1 MNKSVRLRTS
11 RIVTALTCVVL
22 GAGAVA
28 ADDRAATIGPATERR
43 FPPLAVPP
51 GFSATLFACDPL
63 VEYPSAIALGP
74 RPGTLFVACDYV
86 KGLGEKIVRPDD
98 IRLVADS
105 DGDGYADR
113 APVYASGFGS
123 IQGMEYFDDVL
134 YVMHAPLLTALRD
147 RDGDGVAD
155 ERRDLVSGLGL
166 PPEKNP
172 SRLHCAN
179 GVVVGHD
186 GWLYLALGDN
196 GCNVTRPEGDQ
207 LVLEGG
213 GILRA
218 RPDGSDLHVFAT
230 GLRNIYDVALDDEL
244 NVFVRDNE
252 NDGGDYMVR
261 VYWSF
266 FGADHGYPYLYRD
279 RPDEALGPI
288 ADLGR
293 GSSAGGVCYRERAF
307 PPEFH
312 GNLFFCEWGRAVVRY
327 APERSGSGFADA
339 PEQEFA
345 LGDAEDPYG
354 FKPTDIVVQP
364 DGSLMVSDWADDQ
377 STGRGRARIYH
388 IRYAGNQHQ
397 APRATRRQEPRLK
410 SLEDAVALLDS
421 ESYHIRFQT
430 QLRMEKSGDE
440 ALTRARQWLQTNR
453 LGVRGRRHAVW
464 ILARLAGPQSL
475 DELFALLEQDPDA
488 SVRLEAVRAIADLSD
503 PVFVQHKLD
512 ARRGDAQTANRLTAA
527 WPAQPSSVR
536 LEIVVALGRLHWAD
550 APAWLASALDRYHVP
565 LAHASMLSMRRSKN
579 WSGVLALVDRP
590 SSDPIRRIALGA
602 LAEQYAAAIVDG
614 LVQRFDA
621 ESDSQ
626 RRREYVDLL
635 SRVCKKRG
643 PWVYWGYRPAPRP
656 ANTVP
661 WTRTVAIES
670 ALDRALERL
679 DASDRVFALGRMQ
692 REEIPTRLATLRSCL
707 NNGTTPEAISAILS
721 ALEDHAAAE
730 VYGDLAKI
738 VAGQQHTAEVRKRAF
753 SLLVKDLDEAHEARL
768 TDLAKTVPDGP
779 VLAAV
784 MLELGRHPQ
793 LESRPLLLEGLRS
806 NSAHVRSASIE
817 ALAQLEARDSGG
829 KVAGFLDDP
838 DPQVQLAA
846 ARAVGVLLAGDAAGA
861 LTRLANQSNAALR
874 DASFRSLRLLR
885 DPCALELA
893 LRALEEP
900 SAHVSG
906 LEYVAE
912 LGGPEH
918 AEAVAQLAQRSPSH
932 AVLATVIRALVRWG
946 EGDSVTP
953 NRRQQIH
960 HLMRE
965 IQGRHGRLLHWL
977 VRGPLPADEL
987 DGLQAQVIS
996 GDAESQGESGG
1007 WRHAFSD
1014 DASQVVLRTAD
1025 NGKTT
1030 PRAEGNPAQ
1039 SSDEGP
1045 LVWFAAS
1052 TLDAT
1057 DQHAVRFDVASRN
1070 PLQLW
1075 LNGNLVY
1082 EQTASGAGESAESFK
1097 AKLPNGASHVL
1108 VRVVADGDSA
1118 ARYEVNLRR
1127 TLATAELERLT
1138 LLALQQT
1145 GDAENG
1151 RKLFF
1156 DADKTKCIKCHRMAE
1171 RGERIGPDLTGFG
1184 SRFTRI
1190 YIIESILQPSQSVAP
1205 SYRSLAVTLS
1215 DGRVLSGLLLPDES
1229 DGTETLTIADSQGEK
1244 HIIRRAD
1251 IAEQTS
1257 QSTSTMPE
1265 GLEKQ
1270 VSPAEFV
1277 DLVAFLGSQKE
1288 SP

>member
-1 MNKSVRLRTS
+1 L
-11 RIVTALTCVVL
+11 ICVVL

-28 ADDRAATIGPATERR
+28 ADDRAAMVGPATEAR
-43 FPPLAVPP
+43 FPPLNVPK

-74 RPGTLFVACDYV
+74 RPGTLFVASDYV
-86 KGLGEKIVRPDD
+86 KGLGVWIVRPDD
-98 IRLVADS
+98 IRVVEDTN
-105 DGDGYADR
+105 GDGYADR
-113 APVYASGFGS
+113 APVFAAGFGS

-179 GVVVGHD
+179 GVVIGHD

-196 GCNVTRPEGDQ
+196 GCNVARPEGDR

-230 GLRNIYDVALDDEL
+230 GLRNIYDVAMDEEL

-327 APERSGSGFADA
+327 TPERSGSGFAVA

-377 STGRGRARIYH
+377 STARGRARIYH
-388 IRYAGNQHQ
+388 IRYAGKPNE
-397 APRATRRQEPRLK
+397 APRAARRQEPRLG
-410 SLEDAVALLDS
+410 SLEGAVALLDS
-421 ESYHIRFQT
+421 ESYHLRFQA
-430 QLRMEKSGDE
+430 QRRMEKSGDE
-440 ALTRARQWLQTNR
+440 ALKLVRKRLAMNR

-464 ILARLAGPQSL
+464 IAARLAGPQSL

-512 ARRGDAQTANRLTAA
+512 AGRGDVQIANRLAAA
-527 WPAQPSSVR
+527 WPAQPPSVR
-536 LEIVVALGRLHWAD
+536 LEIVVALGRLEWAD
-550 APAWLASALDRYHVP
+550 APAWLASALERYDAP

-579 WSGVLALVDRP
+579 WTGVLALVDRP

-602 LAEQYAAAIVDG
+602 LAEQYDAAMVDG
-614 LVQRFDA
+614 LVQRLDA

-635 SRVCKKRG
+635 SRVWKKPG

-656 ANTVP
+656 ATTVS
-661 WTRTVAIES
+661 WTRSSAIES
-670 ALDRALERL
+670 ALDRALARL
-679 DASDRVFALGRMQ
+679 DGSDLAFALGRMQ
-692 REEIPTRLATLRSCL
+692 HEKIPTRLATLRRCL
-707 NNGTTPEAISAILS
+707 SRERAPEAVSAILS
-721 ALEDHAAAE
+721 ALGDQHSVE
-730 VYGDLAKI
+730 VEGELAQI
-738 VAGQQHTAEVRKRAF
+738 VADERYSAEVRKRAL
-753 SLLVKDLDEAHEARL
+753 SILVKDLDEAREAVL
-768 TDLAKTVPDGP
+768 IDLAKSVPDGP
-779 VLAAV
+779 VLAAI
-784 MLELGRHPQ
+784 MLELGRRPT
-793 LESRPLLLEGLRS
+793 LESRSVLLEKLRS
-806 NSAHVRSASIE
+806 GVAQVRSACID
-817 ALAQLEARDSGG
+817 ALAKLAAADSGG
-829 KVAGFLDDP
+829 EIVGYLDDP
-838 DPQVQLAA
+838 DPRVRLAA
-846 ARAVGVLLAGDAAGA
+846 AKAVGALRAGDAAGA
-861 LTRLANQSNAALR
+861 LARLASQSDPVLR
-874 DASFRSLRLLR
+874 EASFRSLRLLR

-893 LRALEEP
+893 LEALDDQSVHL
-900 SAHVSG
+900 SA

-918 AEAVAQLAQRSPSH
+918 AEAVAQLARRSPSH
-932 AVLATVIRALVRWG
+932 QVLATGIRALAHWQDAVGVAPGRK
-946 EGDSVTP
+946 E
-953 NRRQQIH
+953 QIR

-965 IQGRHGRLLHWL
+965 LQGTHSRLLHWL
-977 VRGPLPADEL
+977 VRGPLAADEL
-987 DGLQAQVIS
+987 DGLQAMAMT
-996 GDAESQGESGG
+996 GDAELEGESAG

-1025 NGKTT
+1025 NGQRT
-1030 PRAEGNPAQ
+1030 PRAEGDPAQ
-1039 SSDEGP
+1039 SSYLGP
-1045 LVWFAAS
+1045 LVWLATS
-1052 TLDAT
+1052 TLYAADRHT
-1057 DQHAVRFDVASRN
+1057 VRFDVASRN

-1075 LNGNLVY
+1075 LNGKRVY
-1082 EQTASGAGESAESFK
+1082 EQTASGASESADSFE
-1097 AKLPNGASHVL
+1097 AELPKGASRVL
-1108 VRVVADGDSA
+1108 VRLVADRDGA
-1118 ARYEVNLRR
+1118 ARYEVRLRR
-1127 TLATAELERLT
+1127 ALATAELERLT
-1138 LLALQQT
+1138 LLALKQT

-1156 DADKTKCIKCHRMAE
+1156 DADKTKCIKCHRLAD
-1171 RGERIGPDLTGFG
+1171 RGEAIGPDLTGFG
-1184 SRFTRI
+1184 SRFSRI

-1205 SYRSLAVTLS
+1205 SYRSLALTRT
-1215 DGRVLSGLLLPDES
+1215 DGRVFSGLLLPDES
-1229 DGTETLTIADSQGEK
+1229 DDKETLTIADNQGQK
-1244 HIIRRAD
+1244 HVIRRAE
-1251 IAEQTS
+1251 IAEQTF

-1270 VSPAEFV
+1270 ITPAEFV
-1277 DLVAFLGSQKE
+1277 DLVAFLASQKE